1 MGHLKINFTK
11 PETRKDK
18 LMNLITCKNLK
29 GGGVIV

>member
-1 MGHLKINFTK
+1 MGRLKINFTK

-29 GGGVIV
+29 GGVIV